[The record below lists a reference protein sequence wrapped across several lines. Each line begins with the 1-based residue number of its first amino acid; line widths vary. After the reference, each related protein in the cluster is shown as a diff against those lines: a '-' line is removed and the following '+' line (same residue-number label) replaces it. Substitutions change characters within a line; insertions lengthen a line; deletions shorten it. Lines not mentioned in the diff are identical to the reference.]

1 MEHSSQQAHDWKEG
15 RRLRAWEL
23 SQMGWRQRDIAIALG
38 VTKGAVSQW
47 LKRART
53 GSVESLRRRPK
64 SGAPPRLTAAQ
75 RAQIPVLLAQGPA
88 AYGFRGDVWTCAR
101 VADVIRRE
109 FSVTYHPDHV
119 GRILKALD
127 WTPQKPIKRAT
138 QRDEAAIAN
147 WVATRWPALKK
158 RPATKGGRSS
168 LSTKAA
174 ST

>member
-1 MEHSSQQAHDWKEG
+1 
-15 RRLRAWEL
+15 
-23 SQMGWRQRDIAIALG
+23 MGWRQRDIAVALG

-53 GSVESLRRRPK
+53 GGVESLRHRPK

-75 RAQIPVLLAQGPA
+75 RAQIPALLAKGPA

-101 VADVIRRE
+101 VTNVIRQE
-109 FSVTYHPDHV
+109 FGVTYHPDHV
-119 GRILKALD
+119 GRILKVLG

-138 QRDEAAIAN
+138 QRNETAIAN
-147 WVATRWPALKK
+147 WVTTEWPALKK
-158 RPATKGGRSS
+158 RPATKGERLSS
-168 LSTKAA
+168 STKAA